1 MRSFVSFICI
11 SSSFGFAA
19 CARNPNTNTD
29 TAESA
34 VDSSDSVESEGNVM
48 MALADGADGTATA
61 LTGIT
66 AEQAA
71 AHIAANV
78 PLRWQPSG
86 CATATVSGASVTVTL
101 TDCTGPRGLLHVTGE
116 IDLAVSITTAGAV
129 AVHATAND
137 LAVNAAT
144 ISFDADAT
152 YTANGTMHSL
162 AVQAHGDGTGPR
174 GTTIDHDGNYTI
186 DWDTAT
192 QCRSIAG
199 SWSTEFTNGTAS
211 ATRGNDVNLMRC
223 SGSCPN
229 GTLVHHFLGGQTLT
243 VTFDGTSTASWATSG
258 GRSGTVQLACP

>member
-1 MRSFVSFICI
+1 MRSLVSFIWI

-19 CARNPNTNTD
+19 CARNASTNTD

-48 MALADGADGTATA
+48 MALADGADATA
-61 LTGIT
+61 LTGVT
-66 AEQAA
+66 ADQAA
-71 AHIAANV
+71 GQIAANV

-86 CATATVSGASVTVTL
+86 CATATASGASVTVTL
-101 TDCTGPRGLLHVTGE
+101 ADCTGPRGLLHVTGD
-116 IDLAVSITTAGAV
+116 IDLAVSITSTGAV
-129 AVHATAND
+129 AVHATATG

-152 YTANGTMHSL
+152 YTASGTMHSL
-162 AVQAHGDGTGPR
+162 AVHAHGDGTGPR
-174 GTTIDHDGNYTI
+174 GTTIDHDGDYTI
-186 DWDTAT
+186 GWDTST

-211 ATRGNDVNLMRC
+211 ATRGNDVNLTRC
-223 SGSCPN
+223 AGSCPN
-229 GTLVHHFLGGQTLT
+229 GTIVHHFLGGQTLT
-243 VTFDGTSTASWATSG
+243 VTFDGTNTASWVTSG